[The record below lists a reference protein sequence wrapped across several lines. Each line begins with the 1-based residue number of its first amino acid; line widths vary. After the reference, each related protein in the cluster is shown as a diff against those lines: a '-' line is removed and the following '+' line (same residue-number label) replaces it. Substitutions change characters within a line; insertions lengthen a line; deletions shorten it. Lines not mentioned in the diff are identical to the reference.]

1 MKAFLKFNR
10 GVLKMPLGWKLWL
23 ILLVSF
29 NLVVPLTFFI
39 DRLEAQIVVASMLVS
54 VVLMTILTA
63 LSGFSRLVGLGH
75 ILWIPMIIFLWI
87 RLDAIPTSDSYGVWI
102 RILIGLNA
110 ASLLLDGIDVRRYI
124 CGDRKETVAGL

>member
-1 MKAFLKFNR
+1 
-10 GVLKMPLGWKLWL
+10 MPLGWKLWL